1 MKTALVTILLSFSA
15 LAQIQQDASTN
26 PGSGFG
32 TSVQR
37 PSSLGTQ
44 TSGFGSSTT
53 PTGTTTSPNTFPQE
67 QEENNFAGG
76 ALGGAA
82 PGTTVPET
90 PGAISPGTSLPG
102 STAPGVAPTS
112 PNLPGT
118 GVGTGTTT
126 PGSTAPTTP

>member
-1 MKTALVTILLSFSA
+1 MKTALITILLSFSA
-15 LAQIQQDASTN
+15 LAQIQQDSSVN

-32 TSVQR
+32 TSTT
-37 PSSLGTQ
+37 PGTSQ
-44 TSGFGSSTT
+44 GTGFGTT
-53 PTGTTTSPNTFPQE
+53 TAPTGTTTIPNTFPEE

-82 PGTTVPET
+82 PGTTVPGT
-90 PGAISPGTSLPG
+90 PGAISPGTTLPG

-118 GVGTGTTT
+118 GVGTGSTS
-126 PGSTAPTTP
+126 PGSTSPATTP